1 MKSDTLRTAMI
12 IQAYH
17 PHIGGAERQLA
28 ALAPL
33 LQDQQVDVQILTRR
47 YPGLAPFEII
57 DGVPVHRLPIPGP
70 KPVASLSFTMTAL
83 PLLKQLKPDVIHAH
97 ELLSP
102 TTTAITAKRLFHVPV
117 VAKVLRGGVLGDV
130 AKLKR
135 KPLGKKRILSFRKH
149 VDAFITISHEIDEE
163 LDELGIDQERRPF
176 IPNGVD
182 TERFKPLPLT
192 AKKTLRKT
200 LNLPDVPI
208 VIFTGRLAAEKRV
221 DQLVALWPQVRAVH
235 PDSLLLV
242 LGTGEEETALKQ
254 AAGAG
259 IRFEGRVDN
268 VVPYLQAADLFVLPS
283 ATEGLSNALLEA
295 LSIGMATVA
304 TQVGGAPDVIDHQ
317 RSGWLVPPDQPFAL
331 QEAIITLLNQPGNCA
346 ELGQRGRDYVVRK
359 YSLPVVAERLRTL
372 YERVARPSNAKAVL
386 V

>member
-33 LQDQQVDVQILTRR
+33 LHNQGVDVQVLTRR
-47 YPGLAPFEII
+47 YPGLAPFEQI

-70 KPVASLSFTMTAL
+70 KPMASFSFTMTAL
-83 PLLKQLKPDVIHAH
+83 PLLRQLKPDVIHAH

-102 TTTAITAKRLFHVPV
+102 TTTAVTAKRLFRVPV

-130 AKLKR
+130 AKLKS
-135 KPLGKKRILSFRKH
+135 KPLGSNRISSFRKH

-163 LDELGIDQERRPF
+163 LAELGIGQERRPF

-182 TERFKPLPLT
+182 TERFKPLPS
-192 AKKTLRKT
+192 AARKVLRQN
-200 LNLPDVPI
+200 LSLPDVPI

-221 DQLVALWPQVRAVH
+221 DQLVALWPEVRAVQ
-235 PDSLLLV
+235 PDALLLV
-242 LGTGEEETALKQ
+242 LGTGEEETALKK
-254 AAGAG
+254 AAGDG
-259 IRFEGRVDN
+259 VRFEGRVDD

-295 LSIGMATVA
+295 LSSGMATVA
-304 TQVGGAPDVIDHQ
+304 TKVGGAPDVIDHQ
-317 RSGWLVPPDQPFAL
+317 RSGWLVPPDQPAAL
-331 QEAIITLLNQPGNCA
+331 QEAIITLLSQPDCRT
-346 ELGQRGRDYVVRK
+346 ELGRRGRDYIVSK
-359 YSLPVVAERLRTL
+359 YALPVIAERLRTL
-372 YERVARPSNAKAVL
+372 YERVSAN
-386 V
+386 